1 MDKELLKDILQD
13 CGVTLYD
20 TEMVTED
27 NKKIF
32 RVFITSSEGISL
44 EKCTQVTKIIS
55 PILDT
60 NPPIYGEYLL
70 EVSSPGI
77 ERKLK
82 TIEHFQNSI
91 GELVKLKL
99 SDSSKIKG
107 KLLKVEQDT
116 IFLHDKSTKQER
128 KIKYSDII
136 KAKTY
141 FQW

>member
-60 NPPIYGEYLL
+60 NPPVDGEYLL

-107 KLLKVEQDT
+107 KLLKVEKDN
-116 IFLHDKSTKQER
+116 IFLHDNNTKEEI

>member
-20 TEMVTED
+20 TEVVSQED
-27 NKKIF
+27 RKIF

-60 NPPIYGEYLL
+60 NPPVSGEYLL

-99 SDSSKIKG
+99 SDSSKIRG
-107 KLLKVEQDT
+107 KLLKVEKDT
-116 IFLHDKSTKQER
+116 IFLHDKATKQEI